1 MKTPVETARRWLAQ
15 AEHSLRVT
23 RLMLENEVWSQA
35 CFHSEQTAQL
45 ALKAYLY
52 RRGRRFVNIQ
62 SVRVLALECS
72 KEDSDF
78 SPLGDYGAFLDQ
90 YYLSTRYPDA
100 LPAPAVPYES
110 FTALEAQQA
119 LGYAEE
125 IVELAKAKIT
135 AADGSAGK

>member
-15 AEHSLRVT
+15 AEHSLVVT
-23 RLMLENEVWSQA
+23 RLMLENDVWSQS
-35 CFHSEQTAQL
+35 CFHAEQTAIL

-52 RRGRRFVNIQ
+52 RWGRRFVKIY
-62 SVRVLALECS
+62 SVRVLVLECS

-78 SPLGDYGAFLDQ
+78 SPLADYGAFLDR

-110 FTALEAQQA
+110 FTALEARQA

-125 IVELAKAKIT
+125 IVELVKAKI
-135 AADGSAGK
+135 AAANGSTD